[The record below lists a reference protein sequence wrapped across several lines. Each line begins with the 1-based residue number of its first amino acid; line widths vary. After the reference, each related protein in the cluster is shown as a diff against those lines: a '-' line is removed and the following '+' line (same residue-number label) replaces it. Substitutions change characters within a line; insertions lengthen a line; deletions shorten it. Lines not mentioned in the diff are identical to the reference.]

1 MGRLAQRWLACARA
15 PRAFSA
21 WLWRRSSRLLPQ
33 LVLPCLVFL
42 FLPSRHILEL
52 LCSRTRVSA
61 SKPAEH
67 YSPAHRGAPD
77 SHSLLSPCHVLGPG
91 QGTSYP
97 CSGDTK
103 AWSSP
108 FSRRGGGGL
117 RGSGVLLES
126 RGWRAQRQASG
137 TVGTLGLQSQSPS
150 TSRRG
155 FSPNIGIMHVHYL
168 SGFAFRIARCWLR
181 D

>member
-21 WLWRRSSRLLPQ
+21 WLWRWSSRLLPQ

-61 SKPAEH
+61 SKPVEH
-67 YSPAHRGAPD
+67 YSPAHRGTPD
-77 SHSLLSPCHVLGPG
+77 SRSLLSPCHVLGPG

-117 RGSGVLLES
+117 RGPPRVTRLTSTETGSWHSWHAWPPVPKSVHL
-126 RGWRAQRQASG
+126 
-137 TVGTLGLQSQSPS
+137 TVWLFSQYWHHACSLP
-150 TSRRG
+150 
-155 FSPNIGIMHVHYL
+155 
-168 SGFAFRIARCWLR
+168 FRLCFQNC
-181 D
+181 